1 MIDAER
7 IRDEINRIL
16 VEEYPDDIV
25 YLDFCPY
32 QFDRNG
38 FAIEWENSRET
49 DANAGLV
56 EVSQQFTVTCFVP
69 LSDYG
74 EAESGALLERV
85 EAVKRRF
92 RAGFLRVGDRALRC
106 SLRVGGREEDCVFL
120 DLTFSYFEER
130 GVSGEEHAPMGDI
143 ETSVTVEPNGKGEE
157 EMGLPNINII
167 FKTQAASFAERS
179 EKGVVAVI
187 LKDTKQTG
195 AHEYT
200 SATEISAEL
209 TKENQDYLKR
219 AFLGYVNP
227 PRKVICYVLAAEG
240 AVADALKYF
249 ETVRFDYL
257 VGTPT
262 CDSTEAEAISS
273 WIKTQRANDFT
284 PKAVLPN
291 LVADSEGV
299 VNFTSEGMSAG
310 EESFTTAQYC
320 SRIAGLIA
328 GTPREISCTYAPLSE
343 LTDMTRLSKS
353 DMDDAIDGGEFI
365 LYHDGEKVKVARGV
379 NSLTTT
385 TQDKGEAFKK
395 IKIVEAV
402 DMIRD
407 DLRALAEDSYIGK
420 YANSYDNKCLLIT
433 AISAYF
439 EQLELDGILAEGGSS
454 VSIDLAA
461 QEAYLK
467 STGVDTSKMTEQA
480 IKEAD
485 TGSKVFLAA
494 SIKILDAIEDIDL
507 TIVF

>member
-38 FAIEWENSRET
+38 FAIEWTNSRER

-56 EVSQQFTVTCFVP
+56 EISEQFTVTCFVP

-74 EAESGALLERV
+74 EVESGALLERV
-85 EAVKRRF
+85 EMVKRRF
-92 RAGFLRVGDRALRC
+92 RTGFLRVGDRALRC

-120 DLTFSYFEER
+120 DLTFSYFDGR
-130 GVSGEEHAPMGDI
+130 GVSGEAHAPMGNI
-143 ETSVTVEPNGKGEE
+143 ETSVTVEPNEKGEE
-157 EMGLPNINII
+157 DINII

-187 LKDTKQTG
+187 LKDTKLPG

-200 SATEISAEL
+200 SAAEIPTEL

-249 ETVRFDYL
+249 ETVKFDYL

-262 CDSTEAEAISS
+262 CDAEEAGAISS
-273 WIKTQRANDFT
+273 WVKTQRANDFT

-299 VNFTSEGMSAG
+299 VNFTSEGMKAG

-328 GTPREISCTYAPLSE
+328 GTPREISCTYAPLPE
-343 LTDMTRLSKS
+343 LTDMTRLSKT
-353 DMDDAIDGGEFI
+353 DMDSAIDSGKFI

-385 TQDKGEAFKK
+385 TQDKGAAFKK

-420 YANSYDNKCLLIT
+420 FSNSYDNKCLLIT

-467 STGVDTSKMTEQA
+467 NTGVDTSKMTEQA

-507 TIVF
+507 NIVF